1 MTHYF
6 ANVLYLSICMLGNR
20 SCFYFRPL
28 TFFKIKFLKINRSRP
43 PSECQTV
50 WIQIKTDI
58 LLVFIWV
65 LLFAKGY
72 WQTTKLSTGMQRVIT
87 GKYFSVQYI
96 VSYRYIHAY
105 VYHKYSDTLNTFNML
120 WPLNKAKVIFKGS
133 GLNQFYFPML
143 NGTLSFLQKYLFL
156 LLSFQFCIIYGTCS
170 QKCIGNF

>member
-6 ANVLYLSICMLGNR
+6 ANVLYLYICMLGNC
-20 SCFYFRPL
+20 SCFYFRLL
-28 TFFKIKFLKINRSRP
+28 TIFKIKFLKINHQEP

-58 LLVFIWV
+58 LLVFIW
-65 LLFAKGY
+65 FRTGY

-96 VSYRYIHAY
+96 VSYRDIHAY

-120 WPLNKAKVIFKGS
+120 CPLNKANVIFKGS
-133 GLNQFYFPML
+133 
-143 NGTLSFLQKYLFL
+143 S
-156 LLSFQFCIIYGTCS
+156 
-170 QKCIGNF
+170 

>member
-6 ANVLYLSICMLGNR
+6 ANVLYLSICMLVNC

-28 TFFKIKFLKINRSRP
+28 TFFKIKFLKINHPGP

-65 LLFAKGY
+65 QLFAKGY
-72 WQTTKLSTGMQRVIT
+72 LQTTQLSTGMQRVIS

-96 VSYRYIHAY
+96 VSYRDIHAY
-105 VYHKYSDTLNTFNML
+105 VYHKYSYTLNTFNML
-120 WPLNKAKVIFKGS
+120 CPLNKAKVILKGS
-133 GLNQFYFPML
+133 
-143 NGTLSFLQKYLFL
+143 S
-156 LLSFQFCIIYGTCS
+156 
-170 QKCIGNF
+170 

>member
-6 ANVLYLSICMLGNR
+6 ANVLYLSICMLGDC
-20 SCFYFRPL
+20 SCLYFRLL
-28 TFFKIKFLKINRSRP
+28 TFFKIKFLKINHPGP

-58 LLVFIWV
+58 LLVFIRV
-65 LLFAKGY
+65 QNVCKSY

-96 VSYRYIHAY
+96 VSHRDIHAY

-120 WPLNKAKVIFKGS
+120 CPLNKAKVIFKGS
-133 GLNQFYFPML
+133 
-143 NGTLSFLQKYLFL
+143 S
-156 LLSFQFCIIYGTCS
+156 
-170 QKCIGNF
+170 

>member
-6 ANVLYLSICMLGNR
+6 ANVLYLSICMQGNC

-28 TFFKIKFLKINRSRP
+28 TFFKIKFLKINYHGP

-65 LLFAKGY
+65 
-72 WQTTKLSTGMQRVIT
+72 QTVCKRQTKKLSTGMQRVIT
-87 GKYFSVQYI
+87 GKYFQYI
-96 VSYRYIHAY
+96 VSYRDIHAY

-120 WPLNKAKVIFKGS
+120 CPLNKAKVIFKGS
-133 GLNQFYFPML
+133 
-143 NGTLSFLQKYLFL
+143 S
-156 LLSFQFCIIYGTCS
+156 
-170 QKCIGNF
+170 